1 MTKIQQ
7 FLKRDEI
14 IQIQE
19 QGAREYSQDSSAANH
34 EQTDRT
40 PRKMHSDT
48 LCICTHFDL
57 LFLPGSLD
65 NTAPPC
71 ILPAELPERH
81 LKETS
86 GGTTE
91 PGEVQTLM

>member
-1 MTKIQQ
+1 MREIQQ
-7 FLKRDEI
+7 FLKRHEI
-14 IQIQE
+14 KQIQE

-34 EQTDRT
+34 EQTDRI
-40 PRKMHSDT
+40 PHKMCSDT

-65 NTAPPC
+65 NIVPPC
-71 ILPAELPERH
+71 ILPVELPERH

-86 GGTTE
+86 DGKTE